1 LEALHALYSRNT
13 LDEEEF
19 LELVVPLYDAQYVTL
34 FRQLFEW
41 SVVDPDDIDDDKYQL
56 SKKLSEVGRVNG
68 GVFFGRNTDPTRALA
83 SFFSR

>member
-56 SKKLSEVGRVNG
+56 SKKLSEVGRADG
-68 GVFFGRNTDPTRALA
+68 GVFSVTRLT
-83 SFFSR
+83 RLGL